1 MQIYVWYSGDIL
13 LKSWMLFLRD
23 PVLWLDA
30 VIIFIYMVSYLL
42 YVWYFSQLYMLPETL
57 ISFYSLHSVVTPDLL
72 AVVFLPTMYTCSLS
86 AIWLIFIFLTLH
98 HIPFY
103 VCIPA
108 SFSSYHVILKESL
121 MQRRLSVCC
130 IFWGTHF
137 LLQISTQRVPLS
149 MTHIVN
155 VQHFKFFS
163 CLFFVFWFLIFVFWH
178 SLEYCCYKK
187 IHTNLHILGLVKV
200 SAA

>member
-1 MQIYVWYSGDIL
+1 
-13 LKSWMLFLRD
+13 
-23 PVLWLDA
+23 
-30 VIIFIYMVSYLL
+30 
-42 YVWYFSQLYMLPETL
+42 
-57 ISFYSLHSVVTPDLL
+57 
-72 AVVFLPTMYTCSLS
+72 MYTCSLS
-86 AIWLIFIFLTLH
+86 AIWLIFLFLTLH

-130 IFWGTHF
+130 IFGGTHF

-155 VQHFKFFS
+155 VQHFQFFS
-163 CLFFVFWFLIFVFWH
+163 SLFFVFWSLIFVFWH
-178 SLEYCCYKK
+178 SLEYCCYKE
-187 IHTNLHILGLVKV
+187 IHTNLHNIMFSKRFPLLSYSKTIIYTFLYLFTLLDWPLKISKNTTLWVWWTIVLQFFLKNCLTA
-200 SAA
+200 SEFN